1 MSDTPPET
9 APAPVLPMTV
19 IGGYLGA
26 GKTTL
31 INQLLQAPHGRRLM
45 VMVNDFGAINI
56 DAALLQSA
64 DEDTLALTNG
74 CVCCT
79 MGADLFLA
87 IGDVLDRRLRPDHLI
102 VEASGIAD
110 PQKIANAALAEP
122 DLSYGGIV
130 TLVDAQNFAALQD
143 DAQIGPQIES
153 QVRCADLLLVRK
165 TEALTKDLNAR
176 LKRLSAVAPLL
187 TKGSHVLAD
196 LLLQDLA
203 RADITPHITP
213 HNTALPHPGYMRWSH
228 QSSASVTEAAL
239 RYALRSR
246 PAALYRLKGFIQGQG
261 GTGWLLHC
269 VGQQVSLEPIQH
281 DTGTALV
288 GIGLAD
294 QLTAKRCEAWWRSA
308 VPSTMPSLMPSAAA
322 LAD

>member
-1 MSDTPPET
+1 MSDTT
-9 APAPVLPMTV
+9 APALPMTV

-64 DEDTLALTNG
+64 DEDTLTLTNG

-87 IGDVLDRRLRPDHLI
+87 IGDVLDRRPRPDHLI
-102 VEASGIAD
+102 IEASGIAD
-110 PQKIANAALAEP
+110 PQKIANTALAEP

-130 TLVDAQNFAALQD
+130 TLVDAANFAALQD
-143 DAQIGPQIES
+143 DAQIGVQIEG
-153 QVRCADLLLVRK
+153 QVRCADLVLVSK
-165 TEALTKDLNAR
+165 TTVLSQDLIAR
-176 LKRLSAVAPLL
+176 LKHLTAVTPQLSQ
-187 TKGSHVLAD
+187 GSDGLAA
-196 LLLQDLA
+196 LLLQDIA
-203 RADITPHITP
+203 RPDASRQ
-213 HNTALPHPGYMRWSH
+213 NTEAAHPSYMRWSH
-228 QSSASVTEAAL
+228 QSSARVTEAELRQAL
-239 RYALRSR
+239 RMR
-246 PAALYRLKGFIQGQG
+246 PKALYRLKGFVQGQEG
-261 GTGWLLHC
+261 AGWLLHC
-269 VGQQVSLEPIQH
+269 VGQQVSLEKIQH

-294 QLTAKRCEAWWRSA
+294 QITANSCEAWWRST
-308 VPSTMPSLMPSAAA
+308 VPSAQPSTTAPA
-322 LAD
+322 